1 MVNKKMNWPGKIAAT
16 IFLSAAMLYAGTK
29 LSNQLTPAAEAV
41 EKTYS
46 TVERKVSGQYEKIC
60 ETLYK
65 PFGWK
70 PRAKTQD
77 QTQDQTQDVTENMK
91 EAE

>member
-1 MVNKKMNWPGKIAAT
+1 MSWPGKIAAT

-29 LSNQLTPAAEAV
+29 LSDLLTPAAEAV

-65 PFGWK
+65 PFGWE
-70 PRAKTQD
+70 PRARTQD
-77 QTQDQTQDVTENMK
+77 QTQDITDNMK